1 MCAGLNNT
9 SLDSTVSSQ
18 SIINKDGIAIYTDSL
33 IPAEKSELFLLQL
46 SKNIQWKNDESVI
59 FGKHYITRRKT
70 AWYGD
75 RPFNYT
81 YSKIKRTALPWTN
94 ELLEIKHIVENNEST
109 KFNSCLLNLYHD
121 GDDGMGWHS
130 DNEKELIKNG
140 VIASV
145 SLGAERKF
153 SFRHKKTKEK
163 IDLVLRNGSLL
174 VMKEQ
179 IQAHWMHQLPNRT
192 PATLPRSRLNSPSTK
207 IFNIMQ
213 VRMTPEIKTCPVI
226 QDALRFQHRYFPFL
240 SISLAAETPMTTSR
254 NIRHGELVASPLTLS
269 RPMKPI
275 PR

>member
-1 MCAGLNNT
+1 MEASLNNT
-9 SLDSTVSSQ
+9 SLDSAMSSQ
-18 SIINKDGIAIYTDSL
+18 TIINKDGIAMYTDSL
-33 IPAEKSELFLLQL
+33 IPEKKSELFLLQL
-46 SKNIQWKNDESVI
+46 SKNIQWKNDESMI

-109 KFNSCLLNLYHD
+109 KFNSCLLNFYHD

-130 DNEKELIKNG
+130 DNEKELKKNS

-153 SFRHKKTKEK
+153 SFKHKKNKEK
-163 IDLVLRNGSLL
+163 IDLMLGNGSLL

-179 IQAHWMHQLPNRT
+179 IQNHWMHQLPKSRKVREPRINLTFRT
-192 PATLPRSRLNSPSTK
+192 ICS
-207 IFNIMQ
+207 
-213 VRMTPEIKTCPVI
+213 
-226 QDALRFQHRYFPFL
+226 
-240 SISLAAETPMTTSR
+240 
-254 NIRHGELVASPLTLS
+254 
-269 RPMKPI
+269 
-275 PR
+275 

>member
-1 MCAGLNNT
+1 MYTSFNNT
-9 SLDSTVSSQ
+9 PLGITVSSQ
-18 SIINKDGIAIYTDSL
+18 TIINRDGIAIYTDSL
-33 IPAEKSELFLLQL
+33 IPTEKSEFFLLQL

-109 KFNSCLLNLYHD
+109 KFNSCLLNFYHD

-130 DNEKELIKNG
+130 DNEKELKKNS
-140 VIASV
+140 VIASI

-153 SFRHKKTKEK
+153 SFKHKKNKEK
-163 IDLVLRNGSLL
+163 IDLILGNGSLL

-179 IQAHWMHQLPNRT
+179 IQNHWMHQLPKSKKVREPRINLTFRT
-192 PATLPRSRLNSPSTK
+192 
-207 IFNIMQ
+207 
-213 VRMTPEIKTCPVI
+213 
-226 QDALRFQHRYFPFL
+226 
-240 SISLAAETPMTTSR
+240 ISS
-254 NIRHGELVASPLTLS
+254 
-269 RPMKPI
+269 
-275 PR
+275 

>member
-1 MCAGLNNT
+1 MYASLNNT
-9 SLDSTVSSQ
+9 PLDNVVSSQ
-18 SIINKDGIAIYTDSL
+18 TIINKDGIAIYTDSL
-33 IPAEKSELFLLQL
+33 IPAEKSEFFLLQL

-130 DNEKELIKNG
+130 DNEKELKKNS

-153 SFRHKKTKEK
+153 SFKHKKNKENT
-163 IDLVLRNGSLL
+163 DLILGNGSLL

-179 IQAHWMHQLPNRT
+179 IQTHWMHQLPKSKKISEPRINLTFRT
-192 PATLPRSRLNSPSTK
+192 
-207 IFNIMQ
+207 
-213 VRMTPEIKTCPVI
+213 
-226 QDALRFQHRYFPFL
+226 
-240 SISLAAETPMTTSR
+240 ISS
-254 NIRHGELVASPLTLS
+254 
-269 RPMKPI
+269 
-275 PR
+275 

>member
-1 MCAGLNNT
+1 M
-9 SLDSTVSSQ
+9 
-18 SIINKDGIAIYTDSL
+18 
-33 IPAEKSELFLLQL
+33 QL

-75 RPFNYT
+75 RAFNYT

-130 DNEKELIKNG
+130 DNEKELIRDG

-153 SFRHKKTKEK
+153 SFKHKKNKEK
-163 IDLVLRNGSLL
+163 IDLILGNGSLL

-179 IQAHWMHQLPNRT
+179 IQTHWMHQLPKSKKIKEPRINLTFRT
-192 PATLPRSRLNSPSTK
+192 
-207 IFNIMQ
+207 IF
-213 VRMTPEIKTCPVI
+213 
-226 QDALRFQHRYFPFL
+226 
-240 SISLAAETPMTTSR
+240 S
-254 NIRHGELVASPLTLS
+254 
-269 RPMKPI
+269 
-275 PR
+275 

>member
-1 MCAGLNNT
+1 MEASLNNT
-9 SLDSTVSSQ
+9 SLDSAMSSQ
-18 SIINKDGIAIYTDSL
+18 TIINKDGIAMYTDSL
-33 IPAEKSELFLLQL
+33 IPEKKSELFLLQL

-109 KFNSCLLNLYHD
+109 KFNSCLLNFYHD

-130 DNEKELIKNG
+130 DNEKELKKNS

-153 SFRHKKTKEK
+153 SFKHKKNKEK
-163 IDLVLRNGSLL
+163 IDLMLGNGSLL

-179 IQAHWMHQLPNRT
+179 IQNHWMHQLPKSRKVREPRINLTFRT
-192 PATLPRSRLNSPSTK
+192 ICS
-207 IFNIMQ
+207 
-213 VRMTPEIKTCPVI
+213 
-226 QDALRFQHRYFPFL
+226 
-240 SISLAAETPMTTSR
+240 
-254 NIRHGELVASPLTLS
+254 
-269 RPMKPI
+269 
-275 PR
+275 

>member
-1 MCAGLNNT
+1 MHVSLNNT
-9 SLDSTVSSQ
+9 PSDSAVSSQ
-18 SIINKDGIAIYTDSL
+18 TIINMDGIAIYTDSL
-33 IPAEKSELFLLQL
+33 IPTEKSEFLLLQL

-75 RPFNYT
+75 GPFNYT

-109 KFNSCLLNLYHD
+109 KFNSCLLNFYHD

-130 DNEKELIKNG
+130 DNEKELKKNS

-153 SFRHKKTKEK
+153 SFKHKKNKENT
-163 IDLVLRNGSLL
+163 DLILGNGSLL

-179 IQAHWMHQLPNRT
+179 IQTHWMHQLPKSKKISEPRINLTFRT
-192 PATLPRSRLNSPSTK
+192 
-207 IFNIMQ
+207 
-213 VRMTPEIKTCPVI
+213 
-226 QDALRFQHRYFPFL
+226 
-240 SISLAAETPMTTSR
+240 ISS
-254 NIRHGELVASPLTLS
+254 
-269 RPMKPI
+269 
-275 PR
+275 

>member
-1 MCAGLNNT
+1 MR
-9 SLDSTVSSQ
+9 
-18 SIINKDGIAIYTDSL
+18 
-33 IPAEKSELFLLQL
+33 L

-130 DNEKELIKNG
+130 DNEKELIRDG

-153 SFRHKKTKEK
+153 SFRHKKNKEK
-163 IDLVLRNGSLL
+163 IDLILGNGSLL
-174 VMKEQ
+174 VMKEH
-179 IQAHWMHQLPNRT
+179 IQTHWMHQLPKSKKIKEPRINLTFRT
-192 PATLPRSRLNSPSTK
+192 
-207 IFNIMQ
+207 IF
-213 VRMTPEIKTCPVI
+213 
-226 QDALRFQHRYFPFL
+226 
-240 SISLAAETPMTTSR
+240 S
-254 NIRHGELVASPLTLS
+254 
-269 RPMKPI
+269 
-275 PR
+275 